1 MIDLNE
7 NVFLFAPEISCL
19 LTHFHV
25 PCSYHSVFSLV
36 LSLPPCHRAP
46 VNFTRW
52 ELAQLL
58 LRLAAIYLYCFLLTL
73 LPSFILF
80 LLCPDKKVICSY
92 LCSPILILILVFCY
106 SFPNTHSEYFTPL
119 LEALQSHP
127 NALGKKCKL
136 LIISHKALQE
146 LAPAFLSDSILC
158 RSYPVYSTWATW
170 AFALCLDKPSYLCFW
185 PFVISVQS
193 SLNSLHGWLVLS
205 SSYWKLPWS
214 A

>member
-7 NVFLFAPEISCL
+7 NIFLFAPEISCL

-52 ELAQLL
+52 EIAQLL
-58 LRLAAIYLYCFLLTL
+58 SEVGCHISLLFILTL

-92 LCSPILILILVFCY
+92 LCSPILILLLFFCY
-106 SFPNTHSEYFTPL
+106 SFPNTHSDYFTPL

-127 NALGKKCKL
+127 NALGKICKL
-136 LIISHKALQE
+136 LLISHKALQA
-146 LAPAFLSDSILC
+146 LASAFLSDSILHH
-158 RSYPVYSTWATW
+158 SYPAYSTWATW

-193 SLNSLHGWLVLS
+193 SLNALRGWLVLS
-205 SSYWKLPWS
+205 SSYWKLPLPS
-214 A
+214 